1 MRYRGDDRERHR
13 LHRAKPTPHLP
24 CPDTGLDSRQS
35 RPAVTIKS
43 DHAADAAWVAMNPAA
58 ALIIQWERDNSVF
71 NRDTG
76 ETHLLS
82 ELPATA
88 LRALCQRPW
97 AFEALCSHLA
107 RLCDTDND
115 AHWHSKIAG
124 ILGGLENLELI
135 ERRPAQDGG
144 DHDSA

>member
-1 MRYRGDDRERHR
+1 MSDATRGESETGRTAGARQPAHWAAVDASA
-13 LHRAKPTPHLP
+13 LHWMPWET
-24 CPDTGLDSRQS
+24 DTSL
-35 RPAVTIKS
+35 
-43 DHAADAAWVAMNPAA
+43 
-58 ALIIQWERDNSVF
+58 F
-71 NRDTG
+71 NGDTG